1 MTMLI
6 NFKWGYLMNQSLF
19 DIEYLDKVI
28 NSTIDAVEKGQK
40 EIYNIFEH
48 SKQECERI
56 EKELQILKNQVKL
69 TIAQV
74 DELVRLEKAAKD

>member
-40 EIYNIFEH
+40 SI
-48 SKQECERI
+48 
-56 EKELQILKNQVKL
+56 
-69 TIAQV
+69 
-74 DELVRLEKAAKD
+74 

>member
-1 MTMLI
+1 MQL
-6 NFKWGYLMNQSLF
+6 KRA
-19 DIEYLDKVI
+19 KRV
-28 NSTIDAVEKGQK
+28 
-40 EIYNIFEH
+40 YNIFEH

-74 DELVRLEKAAKD
+74 DELVRLEKQQRLG